1 MRVFPANGDSHRSP
15 GVPSSTG
22 RRPVPPGAQGGEL
35 GAAQP
40 GDGAEAGVV
49 DDGVAV
55 AAPLV
60 ADAEAGDVFAG
71 RTFFPGSPRAL
82 EPGEGEVEVW
92 DTACWDICIAILLND
107 V

>member
-1 MRVFPANGDSHRSP
+1 MRIVPANGDSHRGP
-15 GVPSSTG
+15 IVPSSTG

-40 GDGAEAGVV
+40 GPALALEGDGAEAGVV

-82 EPGEGEVEVW
+82 EPGEGEREV
-92 DTACWDICIAILLND
+92 
-107 V
+107 